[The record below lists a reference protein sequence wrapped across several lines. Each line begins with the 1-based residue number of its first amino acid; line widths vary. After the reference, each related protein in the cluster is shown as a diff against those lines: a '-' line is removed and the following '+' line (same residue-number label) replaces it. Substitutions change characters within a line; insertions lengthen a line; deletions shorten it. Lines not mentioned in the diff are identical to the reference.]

1 MFGVGGVF
9 VNPAQIQRN
18 VAKPNPTPKPSIK
31 PLNPMTSKAE
41 DKAGNWEKAEL
52 LLAQARAFYGSFT
65 ASFVAS
71 SLRV

>member
-1 MFGVGGVF
+1 
-9 VNPAQIQRN
+9 
-18 VAKPNPTPKPSIK
+18 
-31 PLNPMTSKAE
+31 MTSKAE